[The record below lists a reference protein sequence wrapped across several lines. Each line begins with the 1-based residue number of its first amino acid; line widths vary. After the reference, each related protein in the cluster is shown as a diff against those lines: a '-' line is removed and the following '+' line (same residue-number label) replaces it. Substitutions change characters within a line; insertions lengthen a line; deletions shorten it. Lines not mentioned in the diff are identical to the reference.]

1 MKNIME
7 QLAAGLKNGPLA
19 ILTTDVSHV
28 SFGRLAPYILAGLA
42 AYPVLCSFLR
52 FRKMRWLHRKYNF
65 PTRESLA
72 RMTDDEAWEIQRV
85 LLQQEFPFFFIK
97 ALQFALFRVRH
108 SLILDLMHVLRAR
121 QSTKRLNRR
130 TASPL
135 YPVS

>member
-1 MKNIME
+1 ME

-28 SFGRLAPYILAGLA
+28 GFGRLGPYILAGLA

-65 PTRESLA
+65 PTRKSLA

-97 ALQFALFRVRH
+97 ALQFALFRVSQ
-108 SLILDLMHVLRAR
+108 SLALKLMSMLRDRADVRNPHYIRPPDRDEPILE
-121 QSTKRLNRR
+121 
-130 TASPL
+130 P
-135 YPVS
+135 

>member
-19 ILTTDVSHV
+19 ILTTVSYV
-28 SFGRLAPYILAGLA
+28 SFDRLAPYILAGLA

-65 PTRESLA
+65 PNRESLA
-72 RMTDDEAWEIQRV
+72 CMTDDEAWEIQRV

-108 SLILDLMHVLRAR
+108 SPILDLVHVLRAR